1 MRSTGLAKPFA
12 SRWLAAVDVTAS
24 IVCLNAP
31 TKVRHSDTYIERGK
45 ASFAG
50 PRLARFA
57 IFLPVREERL
67 RDEPNRKS
75 VCEAKATPDCMALFS
90 RAFPSSSILC
100 HEELSENSIIVSK

>member
-31 TKVRHSDTYIERGK
+31 MKVRHSDTYIERGK

-50 PRLARFA
+50 ARLARFA

-75 VCEAKATPDCMALFS
+75 VCEAKAKRRTAWPYFLEHFLLLPFCVTRNCQKTA
-90 RAFPSSSILC
+90 
-100 HEELSENSIIVSK
+100 